1 MKKRNSILW
10 AVLMPVLILFVSS
23 ASAQSISS
31 QTVTTAYQSAYS
43 AYWGEVHS
51 STTGD
56 AQTTGKS
63 LYGAIET
70 TLPALTDFWLE
81 IGIIPQ
87 SDYNYYTT
95 NWGSAWAASVYNKG
109 VFISTWYD
117 GSNFGISLQDY
128 AGQTGEPFSWPVT
141 NDGSISFRVDFYPDG
156 DGTGG
161 TAYLTVDGASSNYG
175 SASLKYGKRESTSG
189 SEEEDYSTCYVIAQI
204 YSNTS
209 GNPMTVS
216 ASLETLIPVELT
228 SLQAASTNDA
238 VELTWTTASETE
250 NLGYHVYRSMS
261 DDGEYSKISKELI
274 QGAGS
279 SDQAHSYSYIDQ
291 DVKAGNTYYYK
302 LADVDFNGNTAF
314 HGPISVSVE
323 TVTPTKYALEQCY
336 PNPFNPETAINFS
349 IKQTGKVSLKIY
361 NVQGQ
366 LIRSLV
372 DEDKLAGSYSVIWNG
387 TNEQGTR
394 ISSGTYLY
402 TLKVNGFEDTKKLVF
417 MK

>member
-1 MKKRNSILW
+1 M
-10 AVLMPVLILFVSS
+10 
-23 ASAQSISS
+23 
-31 QTVTTAYQSAYS
+31 
-43 AYWGEVHS
+43 
-51 STTGD
+51 
-56 AQTTGKS
+56 
-63 LYGAIET
+63 
-70 TLPALTDFWLE
+70 
-81 IGIIPQ
+81 
-87 SDYNYYTT
+87 
-95 NWGSAWAASVYNKG
+95 
-109 VFISTWYD
+109 
-117 GSNFGISLQDY
+117 
-128 AGQTGEPFSWPVT
+128 
-141 NDGSISFRVDFYPDG
+141 DFYPDG

-238 VELTWTTASETE
+238 VELTWTTATETE

-291 DVKAGNTYYYK
+291 DVKAGNIYYYK

-314 HGPISVSVE
+314 HGPISVTVE
-323 TVTPTKYALEQCY
+323 AVPSKYSLAQSY

-349 IKQTGKVSLKIY
+349 IKQAGKVSLKIY
-361 NVQGQ
+361 NLQGQ

-372 DEDKLAGSYSVIWNG
+372 DADKLAGSYSVIWNG
-387 TNEQGTR
+387 TNDQGVR
-394 ISSGTYLY
+394 VSSGTYLY
-402 TLKVNGFEDTKKLVF
+402 TLKVNGFEATKKLVF